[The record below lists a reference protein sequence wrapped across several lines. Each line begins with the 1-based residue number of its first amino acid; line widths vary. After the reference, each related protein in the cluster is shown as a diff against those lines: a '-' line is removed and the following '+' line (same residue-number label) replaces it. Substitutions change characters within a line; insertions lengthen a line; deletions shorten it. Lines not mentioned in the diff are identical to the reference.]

1 MLGTWFAKGTAM
13 KMVVALAAMVVATPA
28 LAEGGFDTAAFD
40 RFVSARAGDGTPVYW
55 YSEGELRS
63 YPDGKLLAKVEG
75 FDTARTLPGT
85 SDARTQL
92 SRKIYIYRDP
102 VTGEVLREFGG
113 KPVKPIAYP
122 YQQIEYSRAGD
133 NLRTLV
139 TQGAGARLAKIGP
152 GGNATA
158 RKLSGDTLAVTAPL
172 YLDMKLPGGGVM
184 QAFENYDFFFAPS
197 GLKLSWLR
205 YGNDAL
211 TGQPAVMHMVGWRV
225 EKFADL
231 PAGIRS
237 YVEKEAPLWK
247 APPVDMAEIARLQ
260 KGQ

>member
-1 MLGTWFAKGTAM
+1 M
-13 KMVVALAAMVVATPA
+13 KRLIAVLALAAAGPA
-28 LAEGGFDTAAFD
+28 LAEGGFDAAAFD
-40 RFVSARAGDGTPVYW
+40 RFVSARAGDGAPVYW

-63 YPDGKLLAKVEG
+63 YPEGKLLARVEG

-85 SDARTQL
+85 KDARTQL

-113 KPVKPIAYP
+113 KPVRPIAYP
-122 YQQIEYSRAGD
+122 YQQIEYSREGD
-133 NLRTLV
+133 KLRTMV

-152 GGNATA
+152 GGDATA
-158 RKLSGDTLAVTAPL
+158 RQLSGDTLAVTAPL

-231 PAGIRS
+231 PAGIRG

-247 APPVDMAEIARLQ
+247 GPPVDMAEIGRLQ
-260 KGQ
+260 AGQ